1 MSGPVAHRARLG
13 LTLAVVWLAVATAAL
28 VSGLDYYRGD
38 AATRAYSDLRVLY
51 APTGVIGH
59 SLGYVGA
66 ASVVIGV
73 AMYLL
78 RKRWRRLQGRGA
90 LSSWLQVH
98 IFLCTLGPYLV
109 LLHTSFKFHGVAA
122 ISFWSMAAAVASGAV
137 GRYLYAHIPRT
148 IHGNLRSLDGLAAE
162 AAELERQLGD
172 VAPRV
177 RVVLEP
183 LLAERPRP
191 PRSLAQSLVGA
202 ARGDVERR
210 LRLRRARAA
219 LRHTPL
225 APVERSR
232 VVELLR
238 SRFRVEQQIALLAP
252 FQRLFHYWHVLHLP
266 MAIVM
271 FLALALH
278 MAVAFAFGYGWPF

>member
-1 MSGPVAHRARLG
+1 MAAPPARRARLG
-13 LTLAVVWLAVATAAL
+13 LALAGAWLAIATFAL

-38 AATRAYSDLRVLY
+38 AATRAYSELRVLY

-59 SLGYVGA
+59 SLGYIGA
-66 ASVVIGV
+66 LSVVIGV
-73 AMYLL
+73 SMYVL

-109 LLHTSFKFHGVAA
+109 LLHTSFKFQGIAA
-122 ISFWSMAAAVASGAV
+122 ISFWSMAAAVASGMV

-148 IHGNLRSLDGLAAE
+148 IHGNLRTLDALAAE
-162 AAELERQLGD
+162 AAEVERLLGD
-172 VAPRV
+172 VAPGV

-191 PRSLAQSLVGA
+191 PRSLAQALVRA
-202 ARGDVERR
+202 ARGDVARR
-210 LRLRRARAA
+210 VRLHRARSALRRAQLPAA
-219 LRHTPL
+219 
-225 APVERSR
+225 ERRR
-232 VVELLR
+232 VADLLR
-238 SRFRVEQQIALLAP
+238 SRLRVEQQIALLAP

-266 MAIVM
+266 MAVVM